1 MESVLKEDGSYHSE
15 IVNQIERKVNYKVV
29 KKWQEA
35 EGNETEA
42 PEDAKITLALLRQDS
57 TNQVKELGTLTLDG
71 EKDSVETQIQDE
83 EGNVIRAAETESW
96 QGEFLDLPLYDKDG
110 RWYDYLVVEKDTD
123 AYRVIYGEVQFD
135 EETLTYYRE
144 IINRPGAGNFQFINV
159 RKEWIDDSD
168 AEHRGDVTF
177 TIYQRIG
184 ENEFQEIQTV
194 TLKALDFW
202 QKQVEIPT
210 DLDLKNILVLE
221 TSVSHTGNNGEAKVP
236 CDLSSNTARDYSG
249 EEMEQIWKRYQDSS
263 SAQNP
268 AIYYHSDEH
277 WYRVMFQTKN
287 IEGISYYTITNQR
300 LGRILLDVTKEWID
314 GDGTRRTELREA
326 LKTQGL
332 GLYAKLICD
341 QAGVIDYQKG
351 TINTGTGEHAP
362 VDADGKTVSMYQ
374 EISIDTAVKNQKF
387 YFYDLPKYDENGS
400 VVHYS
405 VKEVYA
411 KKTPDGSYQELS
423 LNELKQTGI
432 TTEYT
437 SLTSSKYQVGDS
449 HTKDQQHFCLRNKL
463 SGNEEDRLP
472 QAVEGSLSF
481 QKKATA
487 LTFI

>member
-1 MESVLKEDGSYHSE
+1 
-15 IVNQIERKVNYKVV
+15 
-29 KKWQEA
+29 
-35 EGNETEA
+35 
-42 PEDAKITLALLRQDS
+42 
-57 TNQVKELGTLTLDG
+57 
-71 EKDSVETQIQDE
+71 
-83 EGNVIRAAETESW
+83 
-96 QGEFLDLPLYDKDG
+96 
-110 RWYDYLVVEKDTD
+110 
-123 AYRVIYGEVQFD
+123 
-135 EETLTYYRE
+135 
-144 IINRPGAGNFQFINV
+144 
-159 RKEWIDDSD
+159 
-168 AEHRGDVTF
+168 
-177 TIYQRIG
+177 
-184 ENEFQEIQTV
+184 
-194 TLKALDFW
+194 
-202 QKQVEIPT
+202 
-210 DLDLKNILVLE
+210 
-221 TSVSHTGNNGEAKVP
+221 
-236 CDLSSNTARDYSG
+236 
-249 EEMEQIWKRYQDSS
+249 MEQIWKRYQDSS

-287 IEGISYYTITNQR
+287 IEGISDYTITNQR

-449 HTKDQQHFCLRNKL
+449 HTKDQQHFYLRNKL
-463 SGNEEDRLP
+463 SGTKKVVFHKQWKDHYRFEKGDRPDIYLNLYRQVHEADGSVKLELFYKDHLWRPTEEGDSHYDWTVDFDNLPKYDEYGYEILYYAQEKMHVNAELFDYTTVEYLDPEKNLIGNEEGFLEEVTEDTEL
-472 QAVEGSLSF
+472 LSI
-481 QKKATA
+481 A
-487 LTFI
+487 